1 MTALTKAAFLVGLPL
16 GAAWYFWHGHTIVAA
31 ALMAAAFAFM
41 IGTKIAVTSAKARRR
56 ESTGAGEER
65 RQIRRR
71 AHRGP
76 RSTANPTAAEL
87 PAQRSRIWKRCGR
100 RLRESLNGSGAMRRY
115 HLQAV
120 TASCP
125 A

>member
-1 MTALTKAAFLVGLPL
+1 MTALTKAAFLVALPL
-16 GAAWYFWHGHTIVAA
+16 GAAWYLWHGHRIVAA
-31 ALMAAAFAFM
+31 ALMAAAFAFIM
-41 IGTKIAVTSAKARRR
+41 APTSAVTSGESKKKRIHRSRRKATADTSPRTSSASVNRKHRRPL
-56 ESTGAGEER
+56 SC
-65 RQIRRR
+65 
-71 AHRGP
+71 
-76 RSTANPTAAEL
+76 
-87 PAQRSRIWKRCGR
+87 QRSRIWKRCGR